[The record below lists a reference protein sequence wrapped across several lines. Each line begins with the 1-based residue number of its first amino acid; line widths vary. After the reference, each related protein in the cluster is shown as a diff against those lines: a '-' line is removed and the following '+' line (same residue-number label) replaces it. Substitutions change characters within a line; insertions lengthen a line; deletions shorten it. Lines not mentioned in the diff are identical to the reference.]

1 MAPNV
6 ISGSWTTRE
15 SDALSLYPTVA
26 HLFLYGL
33 HTSLFGV
40 AIGII
45 FARKRRLYDKTIH
58 LLVLT
63 LLFIIC
69 TASAIARLV
78 FVGLDTSGIKYSNTT
93 PIYIIIGLHCFANLI
108 ADALL
113 IYRCYHI
120 WTPYK
125 FILYP
130 PMLGLLANFGIGIA
144 ALIDWNFYWLFMF
157 ITLVENLYLTA
168 VTAGR
173 IWYINRESKIMLGS
187 KVHSRYQVIM
197 ASIGTNAWY
206 SLESGSLYCLVLIV
220 TALTL
225 ALPSHAFSQLLMFN
239 VMLNIQIQIVGI
251 AQSLLI
257 VRVGLGVDICTMVEG
272 SIAELS
278 NLEAAPVLDLQDE
291 QVVAQPSERVSVSNP
306 DSSSLPVLR

>member
-15 SDALSLYPTVA
+15 SNALNLYPTVA

-93 PIYIIIGLHCFANLI
+93 PVYIIIGLHCFANLI

-125 FILYP
+125 SILYP

-144 ALIDWNFYWLFMF
+144 ALVDWNFYWLFMF
-157 ITLVENLYLTA
+157 ITLVENLYLTT

-173 IWYINRESKIMLGS
+173 IWYISRESKIMLGS

-197 ASIGTNAWY
+197 ASI
-206 SLESGSLYCLVLIV
+206 LESGLLYPLVLIV
-220 TALTL
+220 TASTL
-225 ALPSHAFSQLLMFN
+225 ALPSHAFSQVLMFN

-257 VRVGLGVDICTMVEG
+257 VRVGLGVDICSMVEG

-291 QVVAQPSERVSVSNP
+291 QVVTQPSERVSVSNP
-306 DSSSLPVLR
+306 DSSSLPVLG

>member
-93 PIYIIIGLHCFANLI
+93 PVYIIIGLHCFANLI

-197 ASIGTNAWY
+197 ASI
-206 SLESGSLYCLVLIV
+206 LESGSLYCLVLIV

-225 ALPSHAFSQLLMFN
+225 ALPRHAFSQVLMFN

-257 VRVGLGVDICTMVEG
+257 VRVGLGVDICSMVEG

-291 QVVAQPSERVSVSNP
+291 QVVTQPSERVSVGNP
-306 DSSSLPVLR
+306 DLSSLPVLG